1 MMLASTNY
9 QRVMCQTVSVKVT
22 HFRPFTPP
30 PMSHQSIMSH
40 VNSTGHSNITVEL
53 TDVILLHFSPQESD
67 LRDFYCRISFLMSKT
82 TAHLGEFTKN

>member
-22 HFRPFTPP
+22 HFQPFTPP

-40 VNSTGHSNITVEL
+40 VNSTGHSNITVDWCHSVAFQPSGKRL
-53 TDVILLHFSPQESD
+53 AGLL
-67 LRDFYCRISFLMSKT
+67 L
-82 TAHLGEFTKN
+82 